1 MEVLIRLNS
10 QTAGRDKSARF
21 IQYLCKA
28 LWDTLESN
36 DVNSQLIDQLR
47 TFELSLSTF
56 RKTLRFGK
64 CVDVFYSS
72 LASLHH
78 SDAVVRITVT
88 LSRLASS
95 MFLFCDH
102 IVWFART
109 GFVKSV
115 NVEKWNRLSNK
126 YWLFS
131 MVMNLIRD
139 FYEIKR
145 LLQMQ
150 PPKKNPENKVRL
162 PLDTLRCIC
171 DHKAVMW
178 DTIKNVCD
186 LFIPL
191 NGLGIVRLNPR
202 TIGLLGLISSLA
214 GLVALI
220 EPTAKLSPA

>member
-1 MEVLIRLNS
+1 
-10 QTAGRDKSARF
+10 
-21 IQYLCKA
+21 
-28 LWDTLESN
+28 
-36 DVNSQLIDQLR
+36 
-47 TFELSLSTF
+47 
-56 RKTLRFGK
+56 
-64 CVDVFYSS
+64 
-72 LASLHH
+72 
-78 SDAVVRITVT
+78 
-88 LSRLASS
+88 

-115 NVEKWNRLSNK
+115 DVEKWNRLSNK

-131 MVMNLIRD
+131 MVMNLLRD

-191 NGLGIVRLNPR
+191 NGLGIIRLNPR